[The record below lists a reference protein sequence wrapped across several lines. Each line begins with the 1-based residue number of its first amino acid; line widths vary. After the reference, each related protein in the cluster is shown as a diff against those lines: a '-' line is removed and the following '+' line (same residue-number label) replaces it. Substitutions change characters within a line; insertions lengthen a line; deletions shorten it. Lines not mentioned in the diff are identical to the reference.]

1 MRRPFQRVLE
11 EEESN
16 IDMTPMLD
24 IVFIMLIFFVV
35 TASFVKETGIEI
47 NRPQATT
54 ATPKETANI
63 KIAIDAQDSIWIDKH
78 KVDERSVKA
87 ILERLHI
94 ENPQGALIIQADK
107 KSTNDKLVR
116 VMDAARQAGISAI
129 SIAAVDQ

>member
-1 MRRPFQRVLE
+1 MRRPFYRVVE
-11 EEESN
+11 KEESN

-47 NRPQATT
+47 NRPQAST

-63 KIAIDAQDSIWIDKH
+63 KIAIDASDAIWLDKR

-87 ILERLHI
+87 ILERMHI
-94 ENPQGALIIQADK
+94 ENPQGTLIIQADS
-107 KSTNDKLVR
+107 KSTNERLVK

-129 SIAAVDQ
+129 SIAAEDL

>member
-63 KIAIDAQDSIWIDKH
+63 KIAIDSQDSIWIDKH

>member
-1 MRRPFQRVLE
+1 MRRPFQHITE
-11 EEESN
+11 EDESN

-47 NRPQATT
+47 NRPQAST

-63 KIAIDAQDSIWIDKH
+63 KIAIDASDAIWLDKR

-87 ILERLHI
+87 ILERMHI
-94 ENPQGALIIQADK
+94 ENPQGTLIIQADK
-107 KSTNDKLVR
+107 KSTNDKLVS

-129 SIAAVDQ
+129 SIAAVEQ

>member
-1 MRRPFQRVLE
+1 MRRPFYRVVE
-11 EEESN
+11 KEESH

-47 NRPQATT
+47 NRPKAST

-63 KIAIDAQDSIWIDKH
+63 KIAIDATDAIWLDKR

-87 ILERLHI
+87 ILERMHI
-94 ENPQGALIIQADK
+94 ENPQGALIIQADS
-107 KSTNDKLVR
+107 KSTNERLVK
-116 VMDAARQAGISAI
+116 VMDAARQAGITAI
-129 SIAAVDQ
+129 SIAAEDQ

>member
-11 EEESN
+11 EEESS

-63 KIAIDAQDSIWIDKH
+63 KIAIDSQDSIWIDKH

>member
-1 MRRPFQRVLE
+1 
-11 EEESN
+11 
-16 IDMTPMLD
+16 MTPMLD

-47 NRPQATT
+47 NRPQAST

-63 KIAIDAQDSIWIDKH
+63 KIAIDASDAIWLDKR

-87 ILERLHI
+87 ILERMHI
-94 ENPQGALIIQADK
+94 ENPQGTLIIQADS
-107 KSTNDKLVR
+107 KSTNERLVK

-129 SIAAVDQ
+129 SIAAEDL

>member
-1 MRRPFQRVLE
+1 MRRPFYRVVE
-11 EEESN
+11 KDESA

-47 NRPQATT
+47 NRPQAST

-63 KIAIDAQDSIWIDKH
+63 KIAIDASDSIWLDKR

-87 ILERLHI
+87 ILERMHI

-107 KSTNDKLVR
+107 KSTNEKLVR
-116 VMDAARQAGISAI
+116 VMDAARQAGINSI

>member
-1 MRRPFQRVLE
+1 MRRPFYRVVE
-11 EEESN
+11 KEESN

-47 NRPQATT
+47 NRPQAST

-63 KIAIDAQDSIWIDKH
+63 KIAIDASDAIWLDKR

-87 ILERLHI
+87 ILERMHI
-94 ENPQGALIIQADK
+94 ENPQGTLIIQADSK
-107 KSTNDKLVR
+107 ATNERLVK

-129 SIAAVDQ
+129 SIAAEDL

>member
-1 MRRPFQRVLE
+1 MRRPFQHITE
-11 EEESN
+11 EDESN

-35 TASFVKETGIEI
+35 TDSFVKETGIEI
-47 NRPQATT
+47 NRPQAST

-63 KIAIDAQDSIWIDKH
+63 KIAIDSQDAIWLDKR

-87 ILERLHI
+87 ILERMHI
-94 ENPQGALIIQADK
+94 ENPQGTLIIQADK

-129 SIAAVDQ
+129 SIAAVEQ

>member
-1 MRRPFQRVLE
+1 MRRPFYRVVE
-11 EEESN
+11 KEESN

-47 NRPQATT
+47 NRPQAST

-63 KIAIDAQDSIWIDKH
+63 KIAIDASDAIWLDKR

-87 ILERLHI
+87 ILERMHI
-94 ENPQGALIIQADK
+94 EIPQGTLIIQADS
-107 KSTNDKLVR
+107 KSTNERLVK

-129 SIAAVDQ
+129 SIAAEDL